1 MTGIRPDGTA
11 RYSSTRV
18 WKSTS
23 PAWTSI
29 PQRTSS
35 FDDPRDEDEFLRFD
49 RFRPLRRRGDWCD
62 LPADVLAASPWSD
75 RRERSARTSGGS
87 DFVQPSNSTS
97 RRNSIRLD
105 GPDSRWGANTSSHH
119 AITAVAVGAGG
130 IAAVGS
136 CHGAFA
142 AWNPRTGVVVRARPG
157 GWGEA
162 VSVRLF
168 FIHFRM
174 GNSTDDIFC
183 QLQVA
188 GAIGTHNRHYN
199 PTVGLTALGFTAGS
213 ASGLGGGDGGNRSGD
228 LAVGGTRGGGVAA
241 WDVKTGACV
250 CASPGSHA
258 GAVTIVQSATSSST
272 SASTSS
278 STSQVSSST
287 DVGSGGELSN
297 GSNAD
302 NNSSFGAVFGH
313 PALALTASNA
323 PADGEFIF

>member
-1 MTGIRPDGTA
+1 MTIRGTKT
-11 RYSSTRV
+11 SFFDSTV
-18 WKSTS
+18 
-23 PAWTSI
+23 
-29 PQRTSS
+29 
-35 FDDPRDEDEFLRFD
+35 FD
-49 RFRPLRRRGDWCD
+49 RYDAAGTGATCPPTCSRRRRGPIVANGRPGRAAAPISSSRRTQSREEIPSASTVPTPVGEPTRRRTTPSPPSPSAPVGSPRLVRATARSPRGTLARAWWSAPG
-62 LPADVLAASPWSD
+62 PADGAKPSRCVYFLFI
-75 RRERSARTSGGS
+75 
-87 DFVQPSNSTS
+87 FV
-97 RRNSIRLD
+97 
-105 GPDSRWGANTSSHH
+105 W
-119 AITAVAVGAGG
+119 AIPLMT
-130 IAAVGS
+130 
-136 CHGAFA
+136 CF
-142 AWNPRTGVVVRARPG
+142 
-157 GWGEA
+157 
-162 VSVRLF
+162 
-168 FIHFRM
+168 
-174 GNSTDDIFC
+174 FC

-188 GAIGTHNRHYN
+188 GAIGTHNWHYN

-213 ASGLGGGDGGNRSGD
+213 ASGLGGDGGNRSGD

-258 GAVTIVQSATSSST
+258 GAVTIVQSATSAST